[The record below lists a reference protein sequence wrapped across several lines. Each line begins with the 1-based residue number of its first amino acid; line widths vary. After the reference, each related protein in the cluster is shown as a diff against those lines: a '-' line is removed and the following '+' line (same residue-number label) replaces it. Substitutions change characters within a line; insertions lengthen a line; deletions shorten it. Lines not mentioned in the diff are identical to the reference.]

1 MRTPPHVVAFR
12 TVIVTTSLLILLGVA
27 LGLAGLGPA
36 SGLQKLV
43 NSGVNSGQAAYT
55 TGTGS

>member
-12 TVIVTTSLLILLGVA
+12 TVIVTFALLILLGA
-27 LGLAGLGPA
+27 GLGLADLGPA
-36 SGLQKLV
+36 SGLQGLV

>member
-12 TVIVTTSLLILLGVA
+12 IVTVATHRADPARRRAWLGRPRPGERA
-27 LGLAGLGPA
+27 AR
-36 SGLQKLV
+36 LV